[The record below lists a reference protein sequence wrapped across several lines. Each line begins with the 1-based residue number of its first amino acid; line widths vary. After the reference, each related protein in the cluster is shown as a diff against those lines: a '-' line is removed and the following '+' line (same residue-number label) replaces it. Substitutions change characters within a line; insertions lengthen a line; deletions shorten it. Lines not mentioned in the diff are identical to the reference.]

1 VTYTP
6 PTAKQ
11 QFVGDLCIP
20 KKQKR
25 TIILLVHGGGG
36 VMGSKEWIKVW
47 AETGYATFNVNYR
60 LIGNNETAPV
70 FPQPVHNV
78 KSALQYL
85 RKEAKQLGIDPDQI
99 VLQGSSAGATL
110 IAQVLVSANDP
121 YYQGN
126 ELWQNIF
133 DRPNGVIDF
142 YGYYAG
148 LTRRSDSYF
157 GGQLNSSDPA
167 VQQRIAKANAILNAN
182 LASAPI
188 IMFHGTTIVSSIK
201 KTTKA

>member
-1 VTYTP
+1 
-6 PTAKQ
+6 
-11 QFVGDLCIP
+11 
-20 KKQKR
+20 
-25 TIILLVHGGGG
+25 
-36 VMGSKEWIKVW
+36 
-47 AETGYATFNVNYR
+47 

-167 VQQRIAKANAILNAN
+167 VQQRIAKANAIPEMLKVDIK
-182 LASAPI
+182 LYTSRHKSLWQEIIAP
-188 IMFHGTTIVSSIK
+188 MDDGTSLPK
-201 KTTKA
+201 F